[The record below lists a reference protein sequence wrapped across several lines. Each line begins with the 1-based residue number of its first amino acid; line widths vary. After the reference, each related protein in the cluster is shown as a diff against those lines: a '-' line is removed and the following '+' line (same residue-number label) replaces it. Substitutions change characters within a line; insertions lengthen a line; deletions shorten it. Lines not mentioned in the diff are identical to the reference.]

1 VVNHTPHRARA
12 STTVAI
18 DVTRGDLRLLS
29 VRRRSATTQIQHV
42 AHKPAAKSPGRLSP
56 PTEMAGAVAGD
67 YPL

>member
-1 VVNHTPHRARA
+1 
-12 STTVAI
+12 VAI